1 MNTKEILMK
10 IIKRKNT
17 ENENAKLRREY
28 NRLLDRLSDIRTN
41 FDYTDDPFS
50 IDALIYEE
58 NATICRL
65 HELYQQARKNKITLE
80 AFELDQK

>member
-17 ENENAKLRREY
+17 ENENTKLRREY

-41 FDYTDDPFS
+41 FDHTDDPFS
-50 IDALIYEE
+50 IDALIFEE

-65 HELYQQARKNKITLE
+65 HELYSIARKNKITLE

>member
-1 MNTKEILMK
+1 MKIKDILLKLMK
-10 IIKRKNT
+10 RKST
-17 ENENAKLRREY
+17 ENENTKLRSEY

-41 FDYTDDPFS
+41 FDHTDDPFS

-58 NATICRL
+58 NATLCRL
-65 HELYQQARKNKITLE
+65 QELYHQARKNKITLE